1 MSVEFDDQLA
11 DVLSSVRQIR
21 QHVPPEPLL
30 SGNRQKHLNMLDGI
44 ALLLVTEG
52 KGGAAAVSF
61 LHSSKSIKFYYAKNR
76 SCTPQETAYVQKLL
90 KMAKT
95 LKLSESSEWVARALE
110 LVVQTRIKKVR
121 GRMRKVTNKLGK
133 RRINLSLSMEDVHNL
148 PIWCETDCKGEF
160 PKAYKRAFPSGRPAE
175 HLSDKDISLRYFDGL
190 LRVSGPEGQ
199 IEDIIMAIWLS
210 RHMGLTT
217 SHLAPILN
225 NPTLIRRIQKLDG
238 HADAVQTLV
247 AMLLDPTIY
256 RPKDTIKF
264 RR

>member
-1 MSVEFDDQLA
+1 
-11 DVLSSVRQIR
+11 
-21 QHVPPEPLL
+21 
-30 SGNRQKHLNMLDGI
+30 
-44 ALLLVTEG
+44 
-52 KGGAAAVSF
+52 
-61 LHSSKSIKFYYAKNR
+61 
-76 SCTPQETAYVQKLL
+76 
-90 KMAKT
+90 MAKT

-199 IEDIIMAIWLS
+199 MEDIIMAIWLS

-217 SHLAPILN
+217 SHLGVSINLCMLTITRSRTRIAPILN

-264 RR
+264 HRGGLDLFFV